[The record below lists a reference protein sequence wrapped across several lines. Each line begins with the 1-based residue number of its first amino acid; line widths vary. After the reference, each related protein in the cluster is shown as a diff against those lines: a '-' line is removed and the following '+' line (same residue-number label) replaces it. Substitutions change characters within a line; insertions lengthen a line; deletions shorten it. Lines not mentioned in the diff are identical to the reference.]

1 MFQSYQNTHQL
12 ENTCKRFE
20 INEITHK
27 NNLFLFSEDQEHLF
41 NLRIKGKNQNQ
52 MYAFINFILVFRLTD
67 RSNNSI
73 SNTKHKKNAT
83 R

>member
-20 INEITHK
+20 INEITHT

-41 NLRIKGKNQNQ
+41 NLRIKGKKPKSNVCFHQLH
-52 MYAFINFILVFRLTD
+52 FIFSID
-67 RSNNSI
+67 RS
-73 SNTKHKKNAT
+73 KQ
-83 R
+83 